1 MRGGENLSA
10 LCRLKKKVYEV
21 FCIWAITAVISFS
34 AYSQSDFDRYSRE
47 QKNDFENYKK
57 ERQSDFLSYRKKRNA
72 EFADYLAKR
81 WEYFDVVAGRKK
93 PLRPEPPAPIVKKVN
108 EPTFPVRLPDVQIEE
123 IPPVVQPKPV
133 DYPVVL
139 PLPGQ
144 PQVEVEFTVCAA
156 PYRLSPYKDSNSS
169 A

>member
-1 MRGGENLSA
+1 MK
-10 LCRLKKKVYEV
+10 C

-93 PLRPEPPAPIVKKVN
+93 PLRTAGSYREESERADFSCASARRADRGDTACRTA
-108 EPTFPVRLPDVQIEE
+108 ETGRLSGSSPSAGTTAGGGR
-123 IPPVVQPKPV
+123 
-133 DYPVVL
+133 VL
-139 PLPGQ
+139 RYALHH
-144 PQVEVEFTVCAA
+144 TVC
-156 PYRLSPYKDSNSS
+156 RLTRIRTPRLEGRTDRKSLETNFFR
-169 A
+169 